1 MNFENG
7 GQLSKLQQLADEIA
21 GGSQLDRAQ
30 ARLRR
35 QGNGYECSEA
45 SGVDQFHATEV
56 DHDSTGLGRELGKF
70 AGQRGSF
77 NAIRYSAFARDHSNV
92 FGYSG
97 FETQPQLWLLV
108 LTAQAL
114 LFPRRACRL
123 SDHNLL
129 CDGLD
134 DRGPLRDCEKFV
146 NDYEILI

>member
-1 MNFENG
+1 MSSSARRLPPWRESGPSCRLSTRCDGGGIQGGMNFENG

-21 GGSQLDRAQ
+21 GGRQRDRAL

-35 QGNGYECSEA
+35 QGNRYECSEA

-56 DHDSTGLGRELGKF
+56 DHDSTGLGGKLGKF

-77 NAIRYSAFARDHSNV
+77 SAIRDSAFAANHSNV

-97 FETQPQLWLLV
+97 FETQPQLPLLI

-114 LFPRRACRL
+114 LFPQ
-123 SDHNLL
+123 
-129 CDGLD
+129 
-134 DRGPLRDCEKFV
+134 
-146 NDYEILI
+146 

>member
-1 MNFENG
+1 MDFENG
-7 GQLSKLQQLADEIA
+7 GQLGKLQQLANQIA
-21 GGSQLDRAQ
+21 GGSQRDRAL

-35 QGNGYECSEA
+35 QGNRYECSEA
-45 SGVDQFHATEV
+45 SGVDQFHTTEV
-56 DHDSTGLGRELGKF
+56 DHDSTVLGRKLGKF

-77 NAIRYSAFARDHSNV
+77 SAISDSAFAADHSNV

-108 LTAQAL
+108 LSVQAL
-114 LFPRRACRL
+114 LFPRRACRR

-146 NDYEILI
+146 NDYESLI